1 MSPRSSARKKLAI
14 KFRTSSA
21 LITFE
26 PGSGVVRVGTGV
38 RTGVN
43 TAGVIGTGVEVPVG
57 VTAGFSGGPFFF
69 WPRYHPA
76 PPTITKAAIVI
87 AMTIDVGL
95 DGRIGGF
102 GIDGFAGRAGTS
114 AAGREGLF
122 STALT
127 IFAKLSK
134 WGSKGGEKASIHCE
148 VEMKYSSD
156 LLGGISSTRNGMM

>member
-1 MSPRSSARKKLAI
+1 
-14 KFRTSSA
+14 
-21 LITFE
+21 
-26 PGSGVVRVGTGV
+26 
-38 RTGVN
+38 
-43 TAGVIGTGVEVPVG
+43 
-57 VTAGFSGGPFFF
+57 PFFF

-134 WGSKGGEKASIHCE
+134 WGSKGCEKASIHCE
-148 VEMKYSSD
+148 DELRYCNG
-156 LLGGISSTRNGMM
+156 LLCVSYCTRNRYIGE